1 MGLIIDTSAIVTI
14 ERRKIQASAFLAKYA
29 SEPVAIPMI
38 VWAELLAGVRLA
50 KSAEI
55 AAHRRSRLEQLRL
68 HVPFIEFDAA
78 IAEHYADIFTECIK
92 AGTPIPQNDIA
103 VAATARRLRYR
114 VLVSA
119 DGEHH
124 FCRVKNLEVVTL
136 PHTDAIDS
144 P

>member
-1 MGLIIDTSAIVTI
+1 MGLIIDTSAIVAI
-14 ERRKIQASAFLAKYA
+14 ERRKVEASTFLAEYA
-29 SEPVAIPMI
+29 SESVAIPVI

-55 AAHRRSRLEQLRL
+55 AAHRRSRLEQIRL

-103 VAATARRLRYR
+103 VAATARHLAYR

-119 DGEHH
+119 DGEQH
-124 FCRVKNLEVVTL
+124 FCRVKDLDIVTL
-136 PHTDAIDS
+136 PPADAIGS
-144 P
+144 V